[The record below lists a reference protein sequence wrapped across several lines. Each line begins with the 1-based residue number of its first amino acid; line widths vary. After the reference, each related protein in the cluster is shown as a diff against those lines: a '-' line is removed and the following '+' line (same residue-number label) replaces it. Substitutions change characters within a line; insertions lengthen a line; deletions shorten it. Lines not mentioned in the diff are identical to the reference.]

1 VVTTRT
7 DRETAAVMA
16 AADIFVLPSLFEGTP
31 LTLIEAM
38 WSALPIV
45 TTATAGMRD
54 VVRDEHNGLLTAP
67 GDVESLV
74 RSLEKLTSD
83 PGLCRALGTAAHKTA
98 ATYFTWSRTA
108 DAFES
113 AYRAARAAH
122 V

>member
-1 VVTTRT
+1 
-7 DRETAAVMA
+7 MA

-83 PGLCRALGTAAHKTA
+83 AGLCRALGTAAHKTA
-98 ATYFTWSRTA
+98 ATHFTWSRTA

-113 AYRAARAAH
+113 AYRAARATH